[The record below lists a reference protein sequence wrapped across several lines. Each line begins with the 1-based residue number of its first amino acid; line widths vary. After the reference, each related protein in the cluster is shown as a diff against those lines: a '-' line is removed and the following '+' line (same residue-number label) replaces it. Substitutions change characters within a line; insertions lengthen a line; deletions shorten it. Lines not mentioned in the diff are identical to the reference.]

1 MKLNELVTI
10 APRYTRSVNL
20 ERDIGDA
27 SAVTG
32 YVLTPIGVDFLRR
45 VQRVLTGAPG
55 PRAWSIT
62 GPYGSGKSAF
72 ALFLANLL
80 SGARAQGATESQ
92 KILKNTIPDLA
103 SELLDQRK
111 SDAIP
116 AAGFCPVLVSGSGS
130 RIAPCLLESV
140 IRDVTRFAKK
150 AHRLSTLRTVQR
162 LLKESRRGVG
172 ITPTAVVV
180 ALKELAVELRKTE
193 KCQGI
198 IIIADEL
205 GKFLEFA
212 AHQPEEN
219 DVFLLQ
225 LLAEATV
232 GNGKPN
238 LLLVTVLHQAFD
250 QYASGLRPV
259 LRNEWAKVQG
269 RFEDVAFQDP
279 PEETLRVLSS
289 AIVQEPC
296 TLAQHYRKEA
306 AALASAIYDLGCA
319 PLSVSKRQF
328 CDLMAGCAPLHPV
341 SALAL
346 ARLCRK
352 FGQNQRSLFSFLTS
366 RNVNGFASFVE
377 RDVSVGNIQFF
388 GLSQLYDYTADSLG
402 SGLNIGEA
410 GTRWAEVTTALEAH
424 RDLSL
429 EETQALKA
437 IGLLSAIGPYGEL
450 KPSLK
455 LLQIVLGHGVARKVC
470 ESLQNRSVLVYRKH
484 SASFALW
491 LGSDIDFGERID
503 DAARRLSPHAS
514 LASRIGSTYAA
525 RPLVAK
531 RHSFS
536 TGTLRYFR
544 IRFADVAT
552 FSRMLDR
559 DSEADG
565 VVLYALPNTPAEH
578 QELTRLA
585 MNSEARERSD
595 VIVAIPRN
603 IEPLAAS
610 FRELELLKWV
620 EGNTPALQG
629 DVVAR
634 KELRARLQASE
645 KVLELELDQLFSPAA
660 SSSTAWYHRG
670 IEQRIQSS
678 RGLSHLL
685 SDICSDV
692 YSHTP
697 KIKNELLNRRVLSSA
712 AAKARRNLIQAM
724 ISAADKPNLGISG
737 FPPELSMYRS
747 LLEVNGLHRSGAD
760 GSYFLAAPYSNSS
773 VHAAWGAIEKFFNES
788 ELQKRPITELFAT
801 LQAPP
806 FGIKMGVIPVLFCAA
821 AIVHDTEVAFYE
833 GGAFVPEVTVDV
845 FERLLK
851 SAGTFE
857 LRSYRIEGVRKT
869 VFSEYAKL
877 LGAAPV
883 RSDNLVAI
891 IKPLY
896 RFFNR
901 LQDYTRRTASL
912 SPKAVA
918 IREALLAARDPDHIL
933 FHDLPIACGFDPF
946 EVSKAHP
953 GGVRA
958 FFHELQS
965 GFAEL
970 QRCYDDLLYRLQ
982 QLLYQAFDIKEADAR
997 KIIQQRAATV
1007 ADYAVEPRMKAFIM
1021 HLCADDLEDVPWI
1034 EAIGA
1039 LLAGKPPKSWN
1050 DADRAR
1056 YEVSVSELS
1065 RNLRHIEAL
1074 VFEITRPEVVKD
1086 AAAEVFRIG
1095 VTDRHSKELEAVVSV
1110 ASKDTGILTTAI
1122 IDLEG
1127 VLEKSGLADRP
1138 DLSLAA
1144 LAVVSKS
1151 FLSRLG
1157 QVTVSKPAVGALIR
1171 HDS

>member
-10 APRYTRSVNL
+10 APRYARSVNL

-32 YVLTPIGVDFLRR
+32 YVLTPIGADFLKR
-45 VQRVLTGAPG
+45 VQRALTGAPG

-72 ALFLANLL
+72 VLFLANLL
-80 SGARAQGATESQ
+80 SGTRALGAAESQ
-92 KILKNTIPDLA
+92 KILKNSFPDLA
-103 SELLDQRK
+103 SELSDRRK

-130 RIAPCLLESV
+130 RIIPCLLESV
-140 IRDVTRFAKK
+140 TRDVTRFTKK
-150 AHRLSTLRTVQR
+150 AQRLSTLQTVQR
-162 LLKESRRGVG
+162 LLKESRRGMA
-172 ITPTAVVV
+172 INPTTVVV
-180 ALKELAVELRKTE
+180 ALQELVVELRKEE

-198 IIIADEL
+198 LIVVDEL

-212 AHQPEEN
+212 AHRPEEN
-219 DVFLLQ
+219 DIFLLQ

-232 GNGKPN
+232 GNGKPD

-279 PEETLRVLSS
+279 PEETLRVLAS
-289 AIVQEPC
+289 AIVQKPC
-296 TLAQHYRKEA
+296 TLTQNYRKGA
-306 AALASAIYDLGCA
+306 SALAGAIYDLGCA
-319 PLSVSKRQF
+319 PISFSKRQF

-366 RNVNGFASFVE
+366 RNANGFASFAE
-377 RDVSVGNIQFF
+377 GDVSVGNTRFF
-388 GLSQLYDYTADSLG
+388 GVPQLYDYTTDSLG
-402 SGLNIGEA
+402 GGSNLGEA
-410 GTRWAEVTTALEAH
+410 GTRWAEVATALEAH
-424 RDLSL
+424 NDLSL
-429 EETQALKA
+429 EERHALKS

-455 LLQIVLGHGVARKVC
+455 LLQIVLGHGIAGKVC
-470 ESLQNRSVLVYRKH
+470 ESLQKRSVVVYRKH
-484 SASFALW
+484 SSSFALW
-491 LGSDIDFGERID
+491 QGSDIDFGERIES
-503 DAARRLSPHAS
+503 ATRRLSPHAS
-514 LASRIGSTYAA
+514 LAARINSIYAA

-544 IRFADVAT
+544 IRFADVLT
-552 FSRMLDR
+552 FSRMLER
-559 DSEADG
+559 DAEADG

-578 QELTRLA
+578 QELARLA
-585 MNSEARERSD
+585 MHSEARERTD
-595 VIVAIPRN
+595 VLVAIPRN
-603 IEPLAAS
+603 VEPLS
-610 FRELELLKWV
+610 VGFRELELLKWV
-620 EGNTPALQG
+620 ENNTPALQG

-645 KVLELELDQLFSPAA
+645 KVLEQELAQLFSPAA

-685 SDICSDV
+685 SDICDDV
-692 YSHTP
+692 YSDTP
-697 KIKNELLNRRVLSSA
+697 KIKNELLNRRGLSSA

-724 ISAADKPNLGISG
+724 ITAADKPSLGISG

-747 LLEVNGLHRSGAD
+747 LLEVNGLHRSGD
-760 GSYFLAAPYSNSS
+760 GGHFLAAPYATSS
-773 VHAAWGAIEKFFNES
+773 IHSAWISIEKFFCES
-788 ELQKRPITELFAT
+788 ELQKRPITELFTT
-801 LQAPP
+801 LQARP
-806 FGIKMGVIPVLFCAA
+806 FGMKMGVIPVLFCAA

-833 GGAFVPEVTVDV
+833 SGAFVPEVTIDV

-851 SAGTFE
+851 SPATFE
-857 LRSYRIEGVRKT
+857 LRSYRIEGIRKA

-877 LGAAPV
+877 LCAAPV
-883 RSDNLVAI
+883 RNDNLVAI

-901 LQDYTRRTASL
+901 LQDYTKRTASL
-912 SPKAVA
+912 SPKVVG

-933 FHDLPIACGFDPF
+933 FHDLPIACGFEPF
-946 EVSKAHP
+946 EVSKVHS
-953 GGVRA
+953 GSVRA

-982 QLLYQAFDIKEADAR
+982 QLLYQAFDIKGADAR
-997 KIIQQRAATV
+997 KTLQQRAATV

-1034 EAIGA
+1034 EAVGA

-1074 VFEITRPEVVKD
+1074 VFEITRPEVIND

-1095 VTDRHSKELEAVVSV
+1095 ITDRHSKELEAVVSV
-1110 ASKDTGILTTAI
+1110 SSKDTGILTSAI
-1122 IDLEG
+1122 MDLEG
-1127 VLEKSGLADRP
+1127 VLEKSGVAERP

-1144 LAVVSKS
+1144 LASVSKS

-1157 QVTVSKPAVGALIR
+1157 QVTVAKGVGALNR

>member
-72 ALFLANLL
+72 VLFLANLL
-80 SGARAQGATESQ
+80 SGTRALGAAESQ
-92 KILKNTIPDLA
+92 KILKNAFPDLA

-116 AAGFCPVLVSGSGS
+116 PAGFCPVLVSGSGS

-140 IRDVTRFAKK
+140 IRDVTRFTKK
-150 AHRLSTLRTVQR
+150 AHRLSTLHMVQR
-162 LLKESRRGVG
+162 LLKESRRGVA
-172 ITPTAVVV
+172 INPTVVVV
-180 ALKELAVELRKTE
+180 ALKELAVELRKAE
-193 KCQGI
+193 KCKGI

-212 AHQPEEN
+212 AHRPEEN
-219 DVFLLQ
+219 DIFVLQ

-232 GNGKPN
+232 GNGKPD

-250 QYASGLRPV
+250 QYASGLRPI

-296 TLAQHYRKEA
+296 TLTQNYRKEA

-319 PLSVSKRQF
+319 PPSVSKRQF

-366 RNVNGFASFVE
+366 RNVNGFASFAE

-388 GLSQLYDYTADSLG
+388 SLPQLYDYTADALG

-424 RDLSL
+424 RDLAL

-437 IGLLSAIGPYGEL
+437 IGLLSSIGPYGEL

-470 ESLQNRSVLVYRKH
+470 ESLQKRSVLVYRKH
-484 SASFALW
+484 SSSFALW
-491 LGSDIDFGERID
+491 LGSDIDFGERIE
-503 DAARRLSPHAS
+503 DAARRLSPNAS
-514 LASRIGSTYAA
+514 LATRISSTYAA

-531 RHSFS
+531 RHSFA

-552 FSRMLDR
+552 FSRMLER
-559 DSEADG
+559 DAEADG
-565 VVLYALPNTPAEH
+565 VVLYALPNTPAEQ
-578 QELTRLA
+578 QELARLA
-585 MNSEARERSD
+585 MHSEARERTD
-595 VIVAIPRN
+595 VLVAIPKHV
-603 IEPLAAS
+603 EPLAVA

-620 EGNTPALQG
+620 ENNTPALQG
-629 DVVAR
+629 DGVAR

-645 KVLELELDQLFSPAA
+645 TVLEMELAQLFSPAT

-685 SDICSDV
+685 SDICNDV
-692 YSHTP
+692 YCDTP

-724 ISAADKPNLGISG
+724 ISAADKPSLGISG

-747 LLEVNGLHRSGAD
+747 LLEANGLHRSVD
-760 GSYFLAAPYSNSS
+760 GSLFLAAPYADSS
-773 VHAAWGAIEKFFNES
+773 VHSAWSAIEKFFNES
-788 ELQKRPITELFAT
+788 ELQKRPISELFTT
-801 LQAPP
+801 LQARP
-806 FGIKMGVIPVLFCAA
+806 FGMKMGVIPVLFCAA

-833 GGAFVPEVTVDV
+833 SGAFVPEVTIDV

-851 SAGTFE
+851 SPATFE

-869 VFSEYAKL
+869 VFSEYARL

-901 LQDYTRRTASL
+901 LQDYTKRTASL
-912 SPKAVA
+912 TPKVVA
-918 IREALLAARDPDHIL
+918 IREALLAARDPDQIL
-933 FHDLPIACGFDPF
+933 FHDLPIACGFEPF
-946 EVSKAHP
+946 EVSKAHS
-953 GGVRA
+953 GSVRA

-982 QLLYQAFDIKEADAR
+982 QLLYQAFDIKGANAR
-997 KIIQQRAATV
+997 KIVQKRAATV
-1007 ADYAVEPRMKAFIM
+1007 VDYAVEPRMKAFIM

-1074 VFEITRPEVVKD
+1074 VFEITRPEVIND
-1086 AAAEVFRIG
+1086 ASAEVFRIG
-1095 VTDRHSKELEAVVSV
+1095 ITDRHSKELEAVVSV
-1110 ASKDTGILTTAI
+1110 SSNDTDILTSAI
-1122 IDLEG
+1122 MELEG
-1127 VLEKSGLADRP
+1127 VLEKSGVAERP

-1144 LAVVSKS
+1144 LAAVSKG

-1157 QVTVSKPAVGALIR
+1157 QVTVARKVGALNR